1 MTFLGL
7 HKFSECDNGCVEP
20 GSQRVPLGRKEASKT
35 KALPRD
41 CPGRRGPEDLSTMVR
56 APCLLLLLL
65 LPPLPHVSATS
76 AEPCE
81 VDGDDFRCACNF
93 TDPQPDWADALH
105 CVSAVEVEI
114 RGGGRSLEQ
123 FIKFA
128 NTDPKQYHDM
138 IKALRLRHLTV
149 GAAQVPAVLLL
160 AALKV
165 LGYSRVKELTL
176 EDLEVTGT
184 MPPPPLEATGPA
196 LATLSL
202 RNVSWATGGA
212 WLAELQ
218 QWLRPGLKALTIAQA
233 HSLAFSCAE
242 LRTFQALT
250 TLDLSDNPGLGERG
264 LTAALCQHKFP
275 ALQVLALRNA
285 GMETT
290 NGVCLALAAA
300 AVQPHRLDLSH
311 NSLRVTAPDAPG
323 CVWPS
328 ALSSLNL
335 SFAGLEQV
343 PKGLPA
349 KLSVLDLSCNRL
361 NRAPRPDELPK
372 VSNLTMYGN
381 PFLDH
386 GDPKNQE
393 DLENSGVVPAC
404 ARSTLAVGMSGTL
417 ALLQGARAFA

>member
-1 MTFLGL
+1 M
-7 HKFSECDNGCVEP
+7 H
-20 GSQRVPLGRKEASKT
+20 
-35 KALPRD
+35 
-41 CPGRRGPEDLSTMVR
+41 

-65 LPPLPHVSATS
+65 PPLLHVSATTP
-76 AEPCE
+76 EPCE
-81 VDGDDFRCACNF
+81 VDEDDFRCVCNF
-93 TDPQPDWADALH
+93 TDPQPDWASAFQ

-114 RGGGRSLEQ
+114 RGGGRSLEP

-128 NTDPKQYHDM
+128 NTDPKQYCEV
-138 IKALRLRHLTV
+138 IKALRLRRLTV
-149 GAAQVPAVLLL
+149 GSAQVPAVLLRAVL
-160 AALKV
+160 NAL
-165 LGYSRVKELTL
+165 GHSRLKDLTL
-176 EDLEVTGT
+176 EDLEITGT
-184 MPPPPLEATGPA
+184 MPPPPLEATGLA

-202 RNVSWATGGA
+202 RNVSWATAGT

-218 QWLRPGLKALTIAQA
+218 QWLRPGLKVLNIAQA

-250 TLDLSDNPGLGERG
+250 TLDLSDNPSLGERG

-275 ALQVLALRNA
+275 ALQELALRNA
-285 GMETT
+285 GMETA

-300 AVQPHRLDLSH
+300 AMQPHRLDLSH

-328 ALSSLNL
+328 SLSSLNL

-361 NRAPRPDELPK
+361 TREPRPDELPK
-372 VSNLTMYGN
+372 VSSLTMYGN

-386 GDPKNQE
+386 GDPKDQE
-393 DLENSGVVPAC
+393 DLENSAVVPAC

-417 ALLQGARAFA
+417 ALLQGAGALA